1 MTDRG
6 DDQRG
11 AGFGGLRSTIS
22 PPGLRPL
29 TEAQSSRSVGWVAAS
44 HASSSTIVL
53 VGDEAP
59 LEEGGKCLLRR
70 YG

>member
-1 MTDRG
+1 MNDHL
-6 DDQRG
+6 G
-11 AGFGGLRSTIS
+11 AGFGGLRSTMS
-22 PPGLRPL
+22 SPGLRPL

-44 HASSSTIVL
+44 QASSSTIVF

-70 YG
+70 